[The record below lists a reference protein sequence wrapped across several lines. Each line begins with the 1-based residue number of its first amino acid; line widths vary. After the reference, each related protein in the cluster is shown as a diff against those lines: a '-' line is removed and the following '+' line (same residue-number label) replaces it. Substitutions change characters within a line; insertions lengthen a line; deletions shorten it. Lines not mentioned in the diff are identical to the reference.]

1 MSGASA
7 RAARGRIDRAVLAEM
22 WVAGARLSD
31 IAARFGV
38 HECSVSRVRAEMGLP
53 PRLAPIDTDRLRALW
68 RAGRTAREIA
78 AELGAS
84 VEGVKKVAARM
95 KLRLPRQRVPVDRA
109 RVIALHD
116 SGASIAAIVRATGYT
131 RGRVRRVLD
140 TEAARRAAD
149 VRVVSPPVVRA
160 VPRAAPPPGNA
171 APRRPEIVRFERV
184 LRDSGGRY
192 ADLRRVARAHRL
204 PAATVR
210 SFWDRVRR
218 GQPLPAYAEAL
229 LLAEAG

>member
-1 MSGASA
+1 MSGVSG
-7 RAARGRIDRAVLAEM
+7 RAARGRIDRAVLADM
-22 WVAGARLSD
+22 WAAGSKLSD

-38 HECSVSRVRAEMGLP
+38 HEASVSRVRAEMGLP

-68 RAGRTAREIA
+68 LAGRTAREIA

-84 VEGVKKVAARM
+84 VDGVKGVAARM
-95 KLRLPRQRVPVDRA
+95 KLRRPRQRVPVDRA
-109 RVIALHD
+109 RVIALQD

-131 RGRVRRVLD
+131 RRRVRSVLAA
-140 TEAARRAAD
+140 EAERRAAE
-149 VRVVSPPVVRA
+149 VRVVVRA
-160 VPRAAPPPGNA
+160 VPRAAPPRGYSP
-171 APRRPEIVRFERV
+171 PPRPEIVRFERL

-204 PAATVR
+204 CEATVR

>member
-53 PRLAPIDTDRLRALW
+53 PRVAPIDTDRLRALW

-84 VEGVKKVAARM
+84 YHGVKRVAARM
-95 KLRLPRQRVPVDRA
+95 KLRLRSQRVPVDRA

-131 RGRVRRVLD
+131 PGRVRRVLD
-140 TEAARRAAD
+140 TEAARRAAE
-149 VRVVSPPVVRA
+149 VRVALGAVGVICPLSLRAQLADRWRLFVRAEFSSVTELALEYGVSPQAARNWWMGVGGPSGAALAQAALTR
-160 VPRAAPPPGNA
+160 RAA
-171 APRRPEIVRFERV
+171 FERYI
-184 LRDSGGRY
+184 GGV
-192 ADLRRVARAHRL
+192 VA
-204 PAATVR
+204 
-210 SFWDRVRR
+210 
-218 GQPLPAYAEAL
+218 
-229 LLAEAG
+229 